1 MAEIKLN
8 NVCVEASGAT
18 LLHNANASFRSSEL
32 IALIGPNGAGKTTL
46 LKCALALMA
55 PSAGTVTLDS
65 RAIADFSPIER
76 ARLVSYLPQSRP
88 LAWPIRVRD
97 VVALG
102 RYAYGASTA
111 KLKGEDAA
119 AVNQAMR
126 DCNLDHLADR
136 RTDTLSG
143 GELARVH
150 CARAFAAKAPLL
162 IADEPVASL
171 DPSHQF
177 QIMALIRAYVDNG
190 GGAVVVLHDIAIA
203 ARFADRLIWMKD
215 GEINANGGPDE
226 TLSAT
231 QMKQIFA
238 VSAVVAKDQ
247 NGWSITVTD
256 GCA

>member
-8 NVCVEASGAT
+8 NVCVEAGGAR
-18 LLHNANASFRSSEL
+18 LLHNASANFRSGEL
-32 IALIGPNGAGKTTL
+32 IALIGPNGAGKSTL

-55 PSAGTVTLDS
+55 PSAGTVTLNGK
-65 RAIADFSPIER
+65 AIAELSPIER

-88 LAWPIRVRD
+88 LAWPVRVRD

-102 RYAYGASTA
+102 RYAYGASTT
-111 KLKGEDAA
+111 KLTGEDAA
-119 AVNQAMR
+119 AVTEAMD
-126 DCNLDHLADR
+126 DCDLDPLAER

-150 CARAFAAKAPLL
+150 CARAFAANAPLL

-190 GGAVVVLHDIAIA
+190 GGAVVVLHDIALA

-215 GEINANGGPDE
+215 GEINANGAPE
-226 TLSAT
+226 KTLTAA
-231 QMKQIFA
+231 QMKKIFA
-238 VSAVVAKDQ
+238 VDAVVAKDQ
-247 NGWSITVTD
+247 NGWSLTVT
-256 GCA
+256 GSCA

>member
-8 NVCVEASGAT
+8 NVCLEAGGVR
-18 LLHNANASFRSSEL
+18 LLYDASASFRSGEF
-32 IALIGPNGAGKTTL
+32 IALIGPNGAGKTTM

-55 PSAGTVTLDS
+55 PSTGTVMLDG
-65 RAIADFSPIER
+65 RTIADITPLQR

-88 LAWPIRVRD
+88 LAWPVRVRD

-102 RYAYGASTA
+102 RYAYGASIT
-111 KLKGEDAA
+111 KLKGEDDA
-119 AVNQAMR
+119 AVAEAMH
-126 DCNLDHLADR
+126 DCDLDHLADR

-190 GGAVVVLHDIAIA
+190 GGAVVVLHDIALA

-215 GEINANGGPDE
+215 GEIHANGNPDE
-226 TLSAT
+226 TLTAAR
-231 QMKQIFA
+231 MKQIFA
-238 VSAVVAKDQ
+238 VNAIVAQDKND
-247 NGWSITVTD
+247 WSLTLT
-256 GCA
+256 GECA

>member
-1 MAEIKLN
+1 MAEIKLA
-8 NVCVEASGAT
+8 NVCVEAGGAR
-18 LLHNANASFRSSEL
+18 LLHNASTSFRPGEL
-32 IALIGPNGAGKTTL
+32 IALVGPNGAGKTTL
-46 LKCALALMA
+46 LKCALALMP
-55 PSAGTVTLDS
+55 PSAGTVTLNG
-65 RAIADFSPIER
+65 RTIADFSPIER

-88 LAWPIRVRD
+88 LAWPVRVRD

-102 RYAYGASTA
+102 RYAYGASTT
-111 KLKGEDAA
+111 KLKGEDAI
-119 AVNQAMR
+119 AVTEAMR
-126 DCNLDHLADR
+126 DCDLNHLADR

-190 GGAVVVLHDIAIA
+190 DGAVVVLHDIALA

-215 GEINANGGPDE
+215 GEILANGAPEE
-226 TLSAT
+226 TLTVA

-238 VSAVVAKDQ
+238 VDAVVAKDQ
-247 NGWSITVTD
+247 NGWSLTVT
-256 GCA
+256 GRSA

>member
-1 MAEIKLN
+1 M
-8 NVCVEASGAT
+8 T
-18 LLHNANASFRSSEL
+18 
-32 IALIGPNGAGKTTL
+32 
-46 LKCALALMA
+46 
-55 PSAGTVTLDS
+55 PSTGTVTINGK
-65 RAIADFSPIER
+65 AIADLSPIER

-102 RYAYGASTA
+102 RYAYGASTT
-111 KLKGEDAA
+111 KLKGEDATAVA
-119 AVNQAMR
+119 AAMH
-126 DCNLDHLADR
+126 DCDLNHLADR

-177 QIMALIRAYVDNG
+177 QIMSLIRAYVYNG
-190 GGAVVVLHDIAIA
+190 GGAVVVLHDIALA
-203 ARFADRLIWMKD
+203 ARFVDRLIWMKD
-215 GEINANGGPDE
+215 GEIHANGGVEE
-226 TLSAT
+226 TLTTAR
-231 QMKQIFA
+231 MKQIFS
-238 VSAVVAKDQ
+238 VTAVVAKDK
-247 NGWSITVTD
+247 NGWTLDVTG